1 MQLGCPGAPAC
12 RDVLTPHSCILAS
25 PRLTT
30 TSDVT
35 VMLPLNR
42 HPGGSTMASVGSVA
56 ARWPK
61 RTPATGETILILTE
75 EAAGFVCA

>member
-1 MQLGCPGAPAC
+1 
-12 RDVLTPHSCILAS
+12 
-25 PRLTT
+25 
-30 TSDVT
+30 
-35 VMLPLNR
+35 
-42 HPGGSTMASVGSVA
+42 MASVGSVA